1 MNIEIA
7 HLRAFL
13 AVADLVGFGRAA
25 RHLKV
30 SQPALSTRIR
40 DLERKVGVTL
50 FDRTTRRVELSAAGR
65 EFLPQAR
72 KLLGDLEAAVRG
84 LGDLAQRRRG
94 HVAIAC
100 APLLAQ
106 VLLPD
111 LVAAFRRRHPGIKV
125 SLIDVPTDRIVEKTR
140 SGEADLGIGTFA
152 ESEAGLARARLLGDA
167 LMLFAARGPKT
178 PRKAATWVEIAD
190 TPLIALTR
198 ESGLRALVERGFDA
212 IGRTAR
218 PEFEVAQVATAI
230 ALVEAGLGIAVLP
243 AIARTIADE
252 RRVAVRALGGPTIAR
267 DISLIWA
274 DSRAPTPAALAFAD
288 LARAALAGTASGRR
302 SCLPRNNA
310 PTRRR

>member
-1 MNIEIA
+1 MNIEVA

-13 AVADLVGFGRAA
+13 AVADLGGFGRAA

-72 KLLGDLEAAVRG
+72 KLLGDLEAALRG

-106 VLLPD
+106 VLLPG
-111 LVAAFRRRHPGIKV
+111 LVASFARRHPGIKV

-140 SGEADLGIGTFA
+140 SGEADLGVGTFA
-152 ESEAGLARARLLGDA
+152 ESEAGLARARLFGDA
-167 LMLFAARGPKT
+167 LMLFAPRGPKT
-178 PRKAATWVEIAD
+178 PRKAASWAEIAD
-190 TPLIALTR
+190 APLIALTR
-198 ESGLRALVERGFDA
+198 ESGLRALVERGFA
-212 IGRTAR
+212 SLNREAR
-218 PEFEVAQVATAI
+218 PVFEVAQVATAL
-230 ALVEAGLGIAVLP
+230 ALVQAGLGIAVLP

-252 RRVAVRALGGPTIAR
+252 RRVAVRELTGPTIAR
-267 DISLIWA
+267 EISLIRS
-274 DSRAPTPAALAFAD
+274 DSRAPTPAALAFA
-288 LARAALAGTASGRR
+288 ALIQT
-302 SCLPRNNA
+302 
-310 PTRRR
+310 